1 MKLKHLFLTALVV
14 GSLASCSKD
23 DDSPN
28 EPVYQK
34 IDTYLT
40 ISATSNNG
48 IVMKSVVDEGPDED
62 GKQLLE
68 NEAFINKLTAY
79 VFYNEGEKKLAAK
92 ETAWAKNNK
101 SVDRIEDVI
110 VKVDA
115 TEAGA
120 ISKTSLI
127 VVLLANVDLAEE
139 PASYSDL
146 EKGIISGIDKYSV
159 EGLAST
165 GTTLSYLPMSSKVIE
180 IEANTLAAGTAYD
193 NWITLDNGKTKVI
206 NTTQRDK
213 NTDALPILIPNNGS
227 VKDVTSNNDLTVSKI
242 GENAKI
248 TLTRY
253 VARVQLEGLDC
264 NFAGNYENATFTV
277 KTVSIANASNSSK
290 LFGEGNF
297 ALQNVLGKTD
307 VTGVYNQADAF
318 FRGYPETI
326 DRVDYYLAA
335 GTRKDV
341 LKKEYENGPV
351 IKNGT
356 SVLFK
361 GVENAEE
368 GAPEMARFY
377 VFEFQKFAIGQD
389 SKAEEGDKLGANDTK
404 DIYTTLIITGEW
416 ENGAIK
422 GIRNF
427 RIPIKSTDGAEGEG
441 VMRNNVYKVSATLT
455 GEGTDNP
462 DKNMLNACISF
473 SVQVK
478 PWKVIKQTETD
489 IN

>member
-23 DDSPN
+23 DDGPN
-28 EPVYQK
+28 EPVYKQF
-34 IDTYLT
+34 DTNLS
-40 ISATSNNG
+40 ILATSNTNKLT
-48 IVMKSVVDEGPDED
+48 KSSVESGDPEEG
-62 GKQLLE
+62 LE
-68 NEAFINKLTAY
+68 NEADINTLTAY
-79 VFYNEGEKKLAAK
+79 VFYADGGEQKLAAK
-92 ETAWAKNNK
+92 QTITSSAEG
-101 SVDRIEDVI
+101 SIDRIEDII

-115 TEAGA
+115 TEAGQ
-120 ISKTSLI
+120 ISKTSLK
-127 VVLLANVDLAEE
+127 VVLLANVKLTKE
-139 PASYSDL
+139 PTTFSEL
-146 EKGIISGIDKYSV
+146 ENGLISGIDGYSV
-159 EGLAST
+159 DGVKN
-165 GTTLSYLPMSSKVIE
+165 GTTYLPMGSKVIVIPAE
-180 IEANTLAAGTAYD
+180 KLIAGTDYD
-193 NWITLDNGKTKVI
+193 NWVTLESSGVKVT
-206 NTTQRDK
+206 NVQQQAKDADK
-213 NTDALPILIPNNGS
+213 QPIVGGG
-227 VKDVTSNNDLTVSKI
+227 DLVISKLQDQQ
-242 GENAKI
+242 KI
-248 TLTRY
+248 ALTRY
-253 VARVQLEGLDC
+253 VARIQLEGLDC
-264 NFAGNYENATFTV
+264 NFTGNYENATFTV
-277 KTVSIANASNSSK
+277 KTVSTANASSSSK

-297 ALQNVLGKTD
+297 ALQNVLGQTD
-307 VTGVYNQADAF
+307 VAGVYNQENAFAF
-318 FRGYPETI
+318 FRGYPTTI

-335 GTRKDV
+335 GAQKDV

-351 IKNGT
+351 IKKGT

-361 GVENAEE
+361 GADNAGE

-389 SKAEEGDKLGANDTK
+389 SKAEEGDKLGANGTK

-473 SVQVK
+473 SVQVQ
-478 PWKVIKQTETD
+478 PWKVIKQSETD
-489 IN
+489 VN

>member
-23 DDSPN
+23 DDGPN
-28 EPVYQK
+28 EPIYQK

-48 IVMKSVVDEGPDED
+48 IVMKSVVDEGLDEEN
-62 GKQLLE
+62 KQLLT

-79 VFYNEGEKKLAAK
+79 VFYNEGEKRFAAK
-92 ETAWAKNNK
+92 ETASARDGKP
-101 SVDRIEDVI
+101 VDRIEDII

-120 ISKTSLI
+120 ISKTSLL
-127 VVLLANVDLAEE
+127 VVLLANVDLDKDPEN
-139 PASYSDL
+139 YSDL
-146 EKGIISGIDKYSV
+146 ENSIISGIDKYSV
-159 EGLAST
+159 DDLTHNST
-165 GTTLSYLPMSSKVIE
+165 PNYLPMSSKVIE
-180 IEANTLAAGTAYD
+180 IGANTLAAGTDYD
-193 NWITLDNGKTKVI
+193 NWITLENESAKVT
-206 NTTQRDK
+206 NTTQKGK
-213 NTDALPILIPNNGS
+213 NENVLPVLVPNSGS
-227 VKDVTSNNDLTVSKI
+227 VKDVTSNSNLTVSEI
-242 GENAKI
+242 GDKAKI

-253 VARVQLEGLDC
+253 VARIQLEGLDC
-264 NFAGNYENATFTV
+264 NFIGNYENATFTV

-290 LFGEGNF
+290 LLGEGNF
-297 ALQNVLGKTD
+297 ALQNVLGQTGAA
-307 VTGVYNQADAF
+307 GVYDQTNAF
-318 FRGYPETI
+318 FRGYPAMI

-335 GTRKDV
+335 GAQKNV
-341 LKKEYENGPV
+341 LKKEYENGLV

-361 GVENAEE
+361 GADKAGE
-368 GAPEMARFY
+368 GAPEMAKFY

-389 SKAEEGDKLGANDTK
+389 SGAKEGEKLGANGTK
-404 DIYTTLIITGEW
+404 DIYTTLIISGEW

-422 GIRNF
+422 GTRNF
-427 RIPIKSTDGAEGEG
+427 RIPIKSTEGADGEG

-473 SVQVK
+473 SVQVM
-478 PWKVIKQTETD
+478 PWKVITQTETD
-489 IN
+489 VN

>member
-23 DDSPN
+23 DDGPN

-48 IVMKSVVDEGPDED
+48 IIMKSVVDEGPDED

-68 NEAFINKLTAY
+68 NESFINKLTAY

-92 ETAWAKNNK
+92 ETAWAKDNK

-146 EKGIISGIDKYSV
+146 EKGIIFGIDKYSV

-165 GTTLSYLPMSSKVIE
+165 GLSYLPMSSKVIE
-180 IEANTLAAGTAYD
+180 IGANTLAAGTAYD
-193 NWITLDNGKTKVI
+193 NWITLDNSKTKVI
-206 NTTQRDK
+206 NTTQKDK

-227 VKDVTSNNDLTVSKI
+227 VKDVTSNSDLTVSKI

-264 NFAGNYENATFTV
+264 NFTGNYENATFTV

-307 VTGVYNQADAF
+307 VTGVYDQVDAF
-318 FRGYPETI
+318 FRGYPTTI

-335 GTRKDV
+335 GTQKDV
-341 LKKEYENGPV
+341 LKKEYENGLV
-351 IKNGT
+351 IKKGT

-361 GVENAEE
+361 GAENAGE

-389 SKAEEGDKLGANDTK
+389 SEAKEGDKLGTNSTK
-404 DIYTTLIITGEW
+404 EIYTTLIITGEW

-462 DKNMLNACISF
+462 DKNMLNACLSF
-473 SVQVK
+473 SIKVL
-478 PWKVIKQTETD
+478 PWNVIKQEEDD

>member
-1 MKLKHLFLTALVV
+1 MKLKHLFLAALVV

-23 DDSPN
+23 DDGPN

-48 IVMKSVVDEGPDED
+48 IVMKSVEDEGSDEE

-92 ETAWAKNNK
+92 ETASAENGK
-101 SVDRIEDVI
+101 SVDRIEDII

-127 VVLLANVDLAEE
+127 VVLLANVDLAKE

-146 EKGIISGIDKYSV
+146 ETSIISGIDGYSV
-159 EGLAST
+159 AGLASAT
-165 GTTLSYLPMSSKVIE
+165 KFLPMSSKVIE
-180 IEANTLAAGTAYD
+180 IGANTLAAGTDYD
-193 NWITLDNGKTKVI
+193 NWITLDNSKTKVI
-206 NTTQRDK
+206 NTTQKDK

-227 VKDVTSNNDLTVSKI
+227 VKDVASNSDLTVSKI
-242 GENAKI
+242 GDNAKI

-264 NFAGNYENATFTV
+264 NFTGNYENATFTV

-297 ALQNVLGKTD
+297 ALQSVLGQTD
-307 VTGVYNQADAF
+307 VAGVYDQTNAF
-318 FRGYPETI
+318 FRGYPAKI

-335 GTRKDV
+335 GAQKDV
-341 LKKEYENGPV
+341 LKKDYENGPV
-351 IKNGT
+351 IKKGT

-361 GVENAEE
+361 GAENASE

-389 SKAEEGDKLGANDTK
+389 SDAKEGDKLGADGTK
-404 DIYTTLIITGEW
+404 EIYTTLIITGEW

-422 GIRNF
+422 GTRNF

-473 SVQVK
+473 SVQVQ

-489 IN
+489 VN